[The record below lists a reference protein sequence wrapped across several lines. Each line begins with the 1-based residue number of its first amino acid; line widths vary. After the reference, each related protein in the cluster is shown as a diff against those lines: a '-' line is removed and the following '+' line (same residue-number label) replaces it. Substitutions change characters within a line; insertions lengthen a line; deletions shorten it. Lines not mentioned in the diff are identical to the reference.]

1 MFTSGAALALA
12 VALAL
17 DVAGASGTAVVFAV
31 AGIVFLGLAV
41 IVPSRPR
48 STERCHVSETPEHPA
63 VAHPVHLRIRRHRGG
78 MGHIGRANDWLA
90 THLAVVFGVCWTI
103 WVFFIVPVV
112 AYFLP
117 QAIQNKIFFFSSGWI
132 QLFAL
137 PLMVYVGNKLQR
149 SSDAQSEVIHQ
160 ALTHIATV
168 SDQNKTLIEQD
179 NELTA
184 QVHALVTALAEHPA
198 PQQAVQMQSAI
209 TLDAAQIGQLVA
221 AIQANASEVPA
232 PPKPAPVK
240 RLATKAERT
249 EGKDV

>member
-1 MFTSGAALALA
+1 MT
-12 VALAL
+12 
-17 DVAGASGTAVVFAV
+17 
-31 AGIVFLGLAV
+31 
-41 IVPSRPR
+41 
-48 STERCHVSETPEHPA
+48 ETPQHPA

-117 QAIQNKIFFFSSGWI
+117 QPVQNKIFFFSSGWI

-168 SDQNKTLIEQD
+168 SDQNKQLIERD

-184 QVHALVTALAEHPA
+184 QVHALVTALAKKPPA
-198 PQQAVQMQSAI
+198 AKLQSAI

-221 AIQANASEVPA
+221 AIQANASDVTA
-232 PPKPAPVK
+232 PPKVAPAK
-240 RLATKAERT
+240 RLATKTERG
-249 EGKDV
+249 EGKGA

>member
-1 MFTSGAALALA
+1 L
-12 VALAL
+12 
-17 DVAGASGTAVVFAV
+17 
-31 AGIVFLGLAV
+31 
-41 IVPSRPR
+41 
-48 STERCHVSETPEHPA
+48 SEHPELPQHPA
-63 VAHPVHLRIRRHRGG
+63 VAHPVHLRIRLHRGG
-78 MGHIGRANDWLA
+78 MGAIGKANDWLA

-149 SSDAQSEVIHQ
+149 SSDAQSDVMHK

-179 NELTA
+179 KKLTG
-184 QVHALVTALAEHPA
+184 QVHALVTALGEQPGDGLTAVLAEVKGGRDDLK
-198 PQQAVQMQSAI
+198 AVVVSLMALLK
-209 TLDAAQIGQLVA
+209 TDEGAQ
-221 AIQANASEVPA
+221 VPA
-232 PPKPAPVK
+232 AAPKTAQAK
-240 RLATKAERT
+240 RLATKAERSSKGGPT
-249 EGKDV
+249 